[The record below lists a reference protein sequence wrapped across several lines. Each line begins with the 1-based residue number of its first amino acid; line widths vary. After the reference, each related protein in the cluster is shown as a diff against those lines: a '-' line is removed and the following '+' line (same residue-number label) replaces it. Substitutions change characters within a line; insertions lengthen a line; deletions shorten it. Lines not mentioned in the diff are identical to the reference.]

1 MRGVN
6 TYDTFHAVI
15 THAMSN
21 PVSPDAI
28 IATGD
33 LVQDETRTGYE
44 HFRKSLENYK
54 LPVYCIPGNHDSP
67 AKMVEVLDSPPFQV
81 GGYVQ
86 LGNWTVILLN
96 SFSSGDDGGRLSASE
111 LLRLRETL
119 AANKF
124 SHTLIC
130 IHHHPVAM
138 GSRWLDGVALRN
150 SDEFFDIVEKYPQ
163 VQGILWGHVHQTSD
177 RQRKGVRLLSTPS
190 TCSQFLPNSDNFA
203 LDGQLPGYR
212 WLVLRSNGT
221 IDTEVVWLENI

>member
-6 TYDTFHAVI
+6 TYDTFRAVI
-15 THAMSN
+15 THAMSE
-21 PVSPDAI
+21 PRSPDAI

-44 HFRKSLENYK
+44 RFRETLENYK

-67 AKMVEVLDSPPFQV
+67 TTMVEVLDSAPFQV
-81 GGYVQ
+81 GGSVQ
-86 LGNWTVILLN
+86 LGNWSVILLN
-96 SFSSGDDGGRLSASE
+96 SFSSGDDGGRLDIPE

-119 AANKF
+119 AANES

-130 IHHHPVAM
+130 IHHHPVPM

-150 SDEFFDIVEKYPQ
+150 PDDFFDIVEQFPQ
-163 VQGILWGHVHQTSD
+163 VRGIVWGHVHQASD

-190 TCSQFLPNSDNFA
+190 TCSQFLPNSDDFT
-203 LDGQLPGYR
+203 LDAHTPGYR
-212 WLVLRSNGT
+212 WLELFSDGT
-221 IDTEVVWLENI
+221 IDTEVVWLEKI